1 MVLHENVSQET
12 AGLPRLVR
20 SPFPGQQS
28 PREVGPDHKSDVP
41 CAEVRKSLSQLR
53 VDGVPSAN

>member
-1 MVLHENVSQET
+1 MVLYENVSQET

-28 PREVGPDHKSDVP
+28 PREVGPDHKSDVT
-41 CAEVRKSLSQLR
+41 CDEVRESLSQLR
-53 VDGVPSAN
+53 VDGAPSAI